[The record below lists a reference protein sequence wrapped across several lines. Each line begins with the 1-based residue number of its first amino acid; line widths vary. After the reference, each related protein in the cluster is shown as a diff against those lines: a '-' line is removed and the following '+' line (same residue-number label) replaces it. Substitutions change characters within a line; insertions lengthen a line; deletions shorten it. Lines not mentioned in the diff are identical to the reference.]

1 MNKTK
6 IDWCDMSWNP
16 VTGCRHNCEYCYA
29 RKIARRFAGGGYEKE
44 MGMFIAKYKEKIFQP
59 PYELSEPQLA
69 KTKDEWYREAP
80 YPFGFEPTFHRYRL
94 DEPKQKTK
102 PRNIFVCSMA
112 DLFGDWV
119 PDEWIRAVFDECIVS
134 APWHRY
140 LFLTKNPGRYDSAID
155 NYAAEDRGCSDTT
168 ESFENC
174 WFGTSVT
181 SQADAEK
188 IETLSR
194 LPEGHRF
201 LSIEP
206 ILGPVTLNLKK
217 NRCPICGSDEVYRDN
232 PKTCQGEK
240 PWYCDCCGMW
250 ESEDGAD
257 LKPDIDWVIIG
268 SETGN
273 RKEKVI
279 PQRAWIES
287 IVADCRVAGIP
298 VFMKSSLTDIWG
310 APLIQ
315 EFPWGDAHD

>member
-29 RKIARRFAGGGYEKE
+29 RKIARRFAGGGYGKE
-44 MGMFIAKYKEKIFQP
+44 MGMFIAKYKEEIFQP

-119 PDEWIRAVFDECIVS
+119 PDKWIQDVFAACEA
-134 APWHRY
+134 APQHRY
-140 LFLTKNPGRYDSAID
+140 IFLTKNTDRYEKIINNGIITVRD
-155 NYAAEDRGCSDTT
+155 NY
-168 ESFENC
+168 
-174 WFGTSVT
+174 WFGTSAT
-181 SQADAEK
+181 N
-188 IETLSR
+188 T
-194 LPEGHRF
+194 EGVVYRRGQGMNTF
-201 LSIEP
+201 VSIEP
-206 ILGPVTLNLKK
+206 FL
-217 NRCPICGSDEVYRDN
+217 
-232 PKTCQGEK
+232 
-240 PWYCDCCGMW
+240 
-250 ESEDGAD
+250 SEFRKCKDTD
-257 LKPDIDWVIIG
+257 LLPNWVIIG
-268 SETGN
+268 AETGN

-287 IVADCRVAGIP
+287 IVEDCRAAGIP